1 MFERFSLPARRAVLS
16 AACHAQTLGH
26 GSVGPEHIL
35 LGVLAGADA
44 NTPGADPTT
53 ARLLVGTWLTYPEA
67 VRRVREGVSET
78 VRRGGLDSTDVA
90 ALAELGIDVD
100 AIVDRAEESFGPGAL
115 VPNRAGRRRGRAR
128 RGRSNRGPG
137 SAGPSAVGA
146 AAGRIGWRV
155 RRAVLRGPL
164 RVPRVRGRHRAAV
177 PFRADA
183 KRLLA
188 GALVQARDLGHRSI
202 GTEHLVLAIL
212 ASGHGPAYD
221 LLQLAGL
228 DYLTVRQAIVTGL
241 RRAS

>member
-16 AACHAQTLGH
+16 AAGHAQMLGH

-44 NTPGADPTT
+44 NTPGADPAT
-53 ARLLVGTWLTYPEA
+53 ARLLAGTGLTYPEA

-115 VPNRAGRRRGRAR
+115 VPNRGGRDRARLRGTLRVRRLRRPPGRPGRGRRRDR
-128 RGRSNRGPG
+128 RLVP
-137 SAGPSAVGA
+137 
-146 AAGRIGWRV
+146 
-155 RRAVLRGPL
+155 VL
-164 RVPRVRGRHRAAV
+164 

-183 KRLLA
+183 KALLS
-188 GALVQARDLGHRSI
+188 GALAQARDLGHRAI
-202 GTEHLVLAIL
+202 GTEHLLLAIL
-212 ASGHGPAYD
+212 ASGRGPAYE
-221 LLQLAGL
+221 LLLLAGL